1 MTASWSNIWRK
12 FIMPQKS
19 ILRHFSLYYQAWN
32 SSPLSNSDDD
42 GGAEY
47 IWNEGKLVGR
57 LSGERLLTFNSKNLW
72 SRSEMGGEG
81 ERNQLSLFLSF
92 PPQSCYQQER
102 DVECLPGRL
111 FSLSCRVL
119 LWYQFTNTLINPTS
133 IPHTWMASQ
142 LITSLF
148 IAAAIPHQILIV
160 STNENKTCK

>member
-1 MTASWSNIWRK
+1 
-12 FIMPQKS
+12 MPQKS
-19 ILRHFSLYYQAWN
+19 ILNHFTLYYQAWN

-47 IWNEGKLVGR
+47 IWNEGKFGWSALQGAVANFQLEKSLISIRNGR
-57 LSGERLLTFNSKNLW
+57 RGR
-72 SRSEMGGEG
+72 

-119 LWYQFTNTLINPTS
+119 LWYQFTNALINLTS
-133 IPHTWMASQ
+133 MIHT
-142 LITSLF
+142 
-148 IAAAIPHQILIV
+148 
-160 STNENKTCK
+160 